1 MYLEFALTNAPP
13 ICFSA
18 NAKAASIAIT
28 SRTGRQRPAPAYC
41 ELLRAPKPVFRC
53 CRAKARTC
61 QSRCRPVA
69 QAALVR
75 AGPTYKSRPGS
86 RARSGNCQWP
96 GAAYH
101 LSEIDGG
108 PEITPHRRH
117 RNARTSQP
125 FCPHSVGQLEC
136 INERLGFAGLGVTR
150 TRTRTRRTRP
160 RPRIRWTRTNLDSDS
175 DSSDSDSDSPD
186 LDSDS
191 DSPDSDSDSPDS
203 RFPVRQACTVQRY
216 RSQEERRP
224 RPTAL
229 YPATRTPLRDSPTT
243 QRPLS
248 RPPGPVGV
256 SDVSLHRDH
265 PGPRPR

>member
-1 MYLEFALTNAPP
+1 MAPLLESSRLCRVDVLSEFVFQATEEHFGETNTTFKEKDNFMYLEFALTNAPP

-150 TRTRTRRTRP
+150 TRTRIHRTQTRIRRTWTRTQIRRTRT
-160 RPRIRWTRTNLDSDS
+160 RIRRTRV
-175 DSSDSDSDSPD
+175 
-186 LDSDS
+186 
-191 DSPDSDSDSPDS
+191 S
-203 RFPVRQACTVQRY
+203 RSRRPCTVQ
-216 RSQEERRP
+216 
-224 RPTAL
+224 
-229 YPATRTPLRDSPTT
+229 
-243 QRPLS
+243 
-248 RPPGPVGV
+248 
-256 SDVSLHRDH
+256 
-265 PGPRPR
+265 

>member
-1 MYLEFALTNAPP
+1 MLSGRGEHLPVTVQAVG
-13 ICFSA
+13 
-18 NAKAASIAIT
+18 
-28 SRTGRQRPAPAYC
+28 TGRVGPGRPD
-41 ELLRAPKPVFRC
+41 V
-53 CRAKARTC
+53 
-61 QSRCRPVA
+61 Q
-69 QAALVR
+69 
-75 AGPTYKSRPGS
+75 
-86 RARSGNCQWP
+86 GNCQWP

-203 RFPVRQACTVQRY
+203 RFPVPAALHRATISVSGGAASPAHCALPGDSDAVTRRLLSGRCRGRLGRKASVMYRCTVIIRA
-216 RSQEERRP
+216 RAARP
-224 RPTAL
+224 RK
-229 YPATRTPLRDSPTT
+229 S
-243 QRPLS
+243 
-248 RPPGPVGV
+248 
-256 SDVSLHRDH
+256 
-265 PGPRPR
+265 GPRDYELELKDLNLDSALGYDLAWFRL